1 MQNHRQ
7 RTYRVEGII
16 LARRDWGEA
25 DRLIVLFTLEHGKL
39 RVVAPGARKP
49 TSRKSGHLELFTRG
63 RFTLARGRTFDKITQ
78 AQTLD
83 YFAAL
88 QESLERLATAYLLA
102 ELVERFLQEED
113 QNAHVY
119 QLLSQGLS
127 LLNQGEASLLLL
139 YFFEFKLLQYVGYD
153 PQLFECQLC
162 GNDLEPVNQFF
173 SVNEGGAICPTCRQ
187 KERLPYINM
196 NLNTLKVL
204 RLMQKADWTTMRRLR
219 LNQELAYELER
230 LLHRYITF
238 FLQRELKA
246 LRFMRQ
252 VRGLE

>member
-1 MQNHRQ
+1 MRNHRQ
-7 RTYRVEGII
+7 RTYRVEAII

-25 DRLIVLFTLEHGKL
+25 DRLIVLFSLEHGKV

-63 RFTLARGRTFDKITQ
+63 RFALARGRTFDKITQ
-78 AQTLD
+78 AQTID
-83 YFAAL
+83 YFPAL
-88 QESLERLATAYLLA
+88 QENLERLSTAYLLA

-113 QNAHVY
+113 ENA
-119 QLLSQGLS
+119 LLYHLLIQALS
-127 LLNQGEASLLLL
+127 LLNQGEPSMLLLH
-139 YFFEFKLLQYVGYD
+139 FFELKLLQYVGYE

-162 GNDLEPVNQFF
+162 DNQLQPVDQFF

-187 KERLPYINM
+187 KERLPYISM
-196 NLNTLKVL
+196 SLNTLKVL
-204 RLMQKADWTTMRRLR
+204 RLMQKADWTTVRRLR
-219 LNQELAYELER
+219 LNQELSHELER
-230 LLHRYITF
+230 LLHRYIAF

-252 VRGLE
+252 VRELE